1 VQIAVHNNTDSQL
14 LSRKVGTGFR
24 IEIMLKEVAM
34 DAAAAQAFDLARLN
48 RAFLDDPYPTYRGSD
63 HWTVIWLAA
72 AAPCRQHPRASAYS
86 PAPTR

>member
-34 DAAAAQAFDLARLN
+34 DAAAAQAFDLARL
-48 RAFLDDPYPTYRGSD
+48 
-63 HWTVIWLAA
+63 
-72 AAPCRQHPRASAYS
+72 
-86 PAPTR
+86 